1 MHRRT
6 MAEQDEA
13 PAVLYVDDEHIN
25 LRVFDANGRTRF
37 TVLTADSGPDA
48 LDILAQRSAQIAV
61 LITDQ
66 RMPGMSGVELLERA
80 RDTFPEVRRML
91 ITAYSDMQAV
101 MDAGNRGQVV
111 RYFVKPWVKE
121 DLGAALEDA
130 IRIWRLQQKVRD
142 IEGRMLRSERL
153 AALGQ
158 VSAGI
163 AHELMNPV
171 GYMTQNLD
179 ALRREIDVLRGA
191 LGPMLERAPHPE
203 IAEAF
208 TDLPGILD
216 DVETAARHIRQV
228 ALSNVADVADF
239 AVRISRAEVRH
250 KARIQMR
257 GEPAAVALGP
267 VKLCQVLI
275 NLLVNSAHAVAP
287 DRPGLIEIR
296 WWTDGDKVRIDVADN
311 GVGIPPELQEKI
323 FEPLFTTKPVGTGT
337 GLGLAICRDIVQ
349 GAGGELH
356 VQSKVGEGTT
366 MQITLPRATSSGSLQ
381 AERNSRGTAH
391 RTP

>member
-1 MHRRT
+1 

-25 LRVFDANGRTRF
+25 LRVFEANFRTRF
-37 TVLTADSGPDA
+37 TVLTSDSGQDA

-101 MDAGNRGQVV
+101 MDGVNRGQVV

-142 IEGRMLRSERL
+142 IEARMLRSERL

-228 ALSNVADVADF
+228 ALSIRAQARGEDEEAQANVADVADF

-349 GAGGELH
+349 RAGGELR
-356 VQSKVGEGTT
+356 VESSVGQGTT
-366 MQITLPRATSSGSLQ
+366 MHLILPRAARSPI
-381 AERNSRGTAH
+381 A
-391 RTP
+391 